1 MWITARD
8 GEQSVSAAKARLK
21 PLLREAVQV
30 RRLMQFRAVAAEVAP
45 AEIVGE
51 DEDDV
56 RLGFSGVK
64 CGHRCQQQSG
74 E

>member
-1 MWITARD
+1 M
-8 GEQSVSAAKARLK
+8 
-21 PLLREAVQV
+21 QV
-30 RRLMQFRAVAAEVAP
+30 RAVAAEVAP

-56 RLGFSGVK
+56 GPWLRGVK
-64 CGHRCQQQSG
+64 GSRRREQQGG